1 VKVAVVGG
9 LMAAAGGGIYLVAS
23 TRDAAEE
30 REQVVA
36 ETPTP
41 TDVERLN
48 AKLESLG
55 EPTIP
60 PDWDLR
66 TPFAY
71 PTQPGDDAALAAL
84 GTPTPWVPSCG
95 PQEGP
100 GGAQDI
106 NDRYG
111 DVRTDCHLYLGT
123 DWLITT
129 QGRNGEH
136 GVIAILSC
144 RVDDAECL
152 AGRPP
157 QSETAWEI
165 YPFPREGAVKI
176 AAFHA
181 PDSLLM
187 YGGVCFNISSR
198 TYDATPFC
206 FSTSTTTP
214 TAPAPDATTAAPTIV
229 PETPTPTTGLPTP
242 AEP

>member
-1 VKVAVVGG
+1 VKLAVVGG

-23 TRDAAEE
+23 TQDGAEE

-71 PTQPGDDAALAAL
+71 PTRPGDDERLAAL

-111 DVRTDCHLYLGT
+111 DVRTDCHLYLDT
-123 DWLITT
+123 KWVVTLN
-129 QGRNGEH
+129 GRPGEVGAI
-136 GVIAILSC
+136 GVLSC
-144 RVDDAECL
+144 VAGDDECL
-152 AGRPP
+152 AGGEPTIP
-157 QSETAWEI
+157 ATWQI
-165 YPFPREGAVKI
+165 YPLPCAGSARILAY
-176 AAFHA
+176 HP
-181 PDSLLM
+181 PDILLM
-187 YGGVCFNISSR
+187 NGGICFDIR
-198 TYDATPFC
+198 TESYNLDRSCGRLPIPDPATD
-206 FSTSTTTP
+206 TP
-214 TAPAPDATTAAPTIV
+214 TPVSVGQSPAPDT
-229 PETPTPTTGLPTP
+229 
-242 AEP
+242 